1 MERNL
6 SLDILKI
13 CLAIF
18 VVFLHTGF
26 FYDISKEISFL
37 LVHGLFR
44 IAVPTF
50 LLITGYYFFLITT
63 KDKFFKWLS
72 RVIILFL
79 IWNIFYLP
87 LWYDS
92 KLPMVLFNAFNG
104 YFVLWYLS
112 GTAIAGCMLFLL
124 KEVKSKYLIISSLLI
139 YIAGWLIQ
147 EIGNLHIFSGV
158 IDTLLN
164 FTPLHRNFFFI
175 CFPFLTLGFLLH
187 KHQAYVN
194 KFNINGRIISL
205 CLIVLIIES
214 YLNYTFIGQKEGLD
228 QLLILFFFVPVLFLY
243 VLKLE
248 IKGKNKDLASLSTA
262 IFLIHP
268 LFLFLFKDYINKQQ
282 ITLFSFI
289 VLSVSVLAGLFL
301 VYINKRLKYIL

>member
-228 QLLILFFFVPVLFLY
+228 QLLVLFFFVPVLFLY

>member
-63 KDKFFKWLS
+63 KDKFLKWLS

-124 KEVKSKYLIISSLLI
+124 KEVRSKYLIISSLLI
-139 YIAGWLIQ
+139 YVAGWLIQ

-194 KFNINGRIISL
+194 KFNINGRIILL

-214 YLNYTFIGQKEGLD
+214 YLNYIFIGQKEVLD
-228 QLLILFFFVPVLFLY
+228 QLLALFFFVPVLFLY
-243 VLKLE
+243 ILKLE

-268 LFLFLFKDYINKQQ
+268 LFLFLFKDYINEQQ